1 VFGNYI
7 KVALRNLLRHKVYSA
22 INIAG
27 LAIGMAACMVI
38 SLWVSFHLSF
48 DNFHAKGE
56 RIYVIINKIA
66 ITGTNPF
73 YVQSV
78 SGPAGP
84 SLKADYP
91 EIIDYTRFFPLRV
104 STPLQCA
111 GRKFNIESVCFT
123 DPSFLNM
130 FSFGLISGD
139 PGSALSEPDNMV
151 LTEETAERIFGTEDP
166 LGKVVR
172 LPEWGDYRI
181 SGVLKNVPA
190 NSVLQFNALVPIHK
204 SRLEW
209 IDWPNNNALATYL
222 LLDQGAD
229 PKALEKKFPEF
240 LKKFLPGDF
249 DNYVY
254 SLQPLRDIHL
264 HSTNI
269 STQACQT
276 VDITYIYIFPLIAF
290 FILLIACINY
300 MNLAT
305 ARSAGR
311 AREVGLR
318 KTVGASRLQLVRQ
331 FLAESV
337 FQAMLALI
345 LAVSLVELLLPSF
358 NASFGTRLSLV
369 YPGNWPILAGFVAVA
384 LGVGLLAG
392 SYPAFF
398 LSSVQPLAVL
408 KGLLHRGS
416 TGLALRRSLVV
427 VQFGISMVLIVST
440 LLIVRQ
446 LRYLEEKDMGFNK
459 EQVVNV
465 PLTSS
470 IRPKFDA
477 LRQELLRNPAVTG
490 ITASSEKLGVHP
502 WQQAVNFEGQD
513 QNEKWM
519 FNIKVVDPDYIPFYG
534 LRMVDG
540 RGFSREFAT
549 DSSLNAYVINEALA
563 REIGWDSPVGKRFKV
578 WSADHEGTVI
588 GVMKDFNY
596 LSLKQKLE
604 PIALTL
610 LPQLRL
616 STVSL
621 RIRPENTAATLKYI
635 EDTWA
640 RFEPDIPFEYSFLDQ
655 EFNRLY
661 ESDRMLGRLSGI
673 FSLLAVFIA
682 CLGLLGLIT
691 YAAESRTKEIGIRKV
706 LGASVKD
713 IVLLL
718 SQEFIWLLCLAI
730 LIAWPVAW
738 YMINRWLENFAY
750 RIEIGWMTFLLGGVI
765 ALVIAALTVSYQAVK
780 AATAN
785 PVDALRYE

>member
-1 VFGNYI
+1 MFRNYI
-7 KVALRNLLRHKVYSA
+7 KVAVRNLLRHKAYSA

-27 LAIGMAACMVI
+27 LAIGMAACIVI

-48 DNFHAKGE
+48 DNFQAKGE

-66 ITGTNPF
+66 ITGKSPF

-78 SGPAGP
+78 SGPVGP
-84 SLKADYP
+84 ALKTDYP
-91 EIIDYTRFFPLRV
+91 EIIDYTRFLPLRV
-104 STPLQCA
+104 STPLQCE
-111 GRKFNIESVCFT
+111 GRKFNLESVCFT
-123 DPSFLNM
+123 DQSFFDV

-139 PGSALSEPDNMV
+139 PGSALSEPNNMV
-151 LTEETAERIFGTEDP
+151 LTEKTAERIFGNEDP
-166 LGKVVR
+166 LGKAVY

-181 SGVLKNVPA
+181 TGVLRNVPA
-190 NSVLQFNALVPIHK
+190 NSVLQFNALIPIHK

-209 IDWPNNNALATYL
+209 SDWPNNNALATYL
-222 LLDQGAD
+222 LLDQEAD

-240 LKKFLPGDF
+240 LKKFLPND

-254 SLQPLRDIHL
+254 YLQPLRDIHL

-269 STQACQT
+269 GTQGCKT
-276 VDITYIYIFPLIAF
+276 VDITYIYIFPLVAF

-300 MNLAT
+300 MNLST

-318 KTVGASRLQLVRQ
+318 KTVGASRFQLIRQ
-331 FLAESV
+331 FLSESV
-337 FQAMLALI
+337 FQSMLALI
-345 LAVSLVELLLPSF
+345 LAVSLVELALPAF
-358 NASFGTRLSLV
+358 NTSFGTRLSLV
-369 YPGNWPILAGFVAVA
+369 YPGNWLVLAGFVAVA

-398 LSSVQPLAVL
+398 LSSFKPLAML

-427 VQFGISMVLIVST
+427 LQFGISIVLIVST
-440 LLIVRQ
+440 LLIARQ
-446 LRYLEEKDMGFNK
+446 LRYLQEKDMGFNR
-459 EQVVNV
+459 EQVINV
-465 PLTSS
+465 PIPGGVRT
-470 IRPKFDA
+470 KFDA
-477 LRQELLRNPAVTG
+477 LRQELLSNPAVTG
-490 ITASSEKLGVHP
+490 ITASSEKLGVSP
-502 WQQAVNFEGQD
+502 WQQSVEFEGKNP
-513 QNEKWM
+513 NEKWM

-534 LRMVDG
+534 LKIVDG
-540 RGFSREFAT
+540 RGFSRDFGT
-549 DSSLNAYVINEALA
+549 DSILNAYVINEALA
-563 REIGWDSPVGKRFKV
+563 RKIGWDSPVGKRFKV
-578 WSADHEGTVI
+578 WSATHDGTVI
-588 GVMKDFNY
+588 GVVKDFNY

-610 LPQLRL
+610 LPQSRL
-616 STVSL
+616 SSVSI

-635 EDTWA
+635 EDIWN
-640 RFEPDIPFEYSFLDQ
+640 RFEPDLPFEYSFLDE
-655 EFNRLY
+655 EFAQLY
-661 ESDRMLGRLSGI
+661 EAERMLGRLSGI

-682 CLGLLGLIT
+682 CLGLLGLIS

-718 SQEFIWLLCLAI
+718 SKEFIWLLCLAT

-738 YMINRWLENFAY
+738 YFVNRWLQNFAY
-750 RIEIGWMTFLLGGVI
+750 RIDLDWMTFLLGGVI
-765 ALVIAALTVSYQAVK
+765 ALAIAALTVSYQAVK

-785 PVDALRYE
+785 PADALRYE